1 MQSRKATTKNLLCL
15 VTAIASLLLSQ
26 KSQATCNWT
35 TYLYDDYEY
44 TTVCPDILPG
54 KTYHNTP
61 MNFRPHAGNLSLYFN
76 FRDTVCLAGDMV
88 YRRYFE
94 VCPNL
99 PVRVSSWICTAFNAP
114 ECNIRVRLAD
124 GANNTLDDQQ
134 SIIAPLFPVWSQYV
148 SNPVIST
155 SGSMYIEIYTNIPG
169 SNGNDLAWD
178 ELLVEYCS
186 NYNATPMAINVC
198 SNGTSVSL
206 FSYLNS
212 PTLQTGSWLTTQPL
226 TGGYL
231 GIYNPA
237 TNSSGT
243 FVYASNTYGVPPLCP
258 VKYDTLLVTETPSPS
273 STLFNDTTLCDDQD
287 ITLNPG
293 PNFTSYLWS
302 DGSTASTLAVS
313 APGSPAQGVD
323 YYVTLTASS
332 GCSFTDS
339 ISINYVVCAGIE
351 NSDVLSEIDVFPN
364 PSCGFLYVQDVV
376 HPATFEL
383 FETSGRCIFSK
394 QIPQGTSKLDISAM
408 AAGTY
413 HYKLTTEF
421 GNSKCG
427 TCIIMDY

>member
-1 MQSRKATTKNLLCL
+1 MYA
-15 VTAIASLLLSQ
+15 ASVIVSFLLSQ
-26 KSQATCNWT
+26 KSFAICNWT

-44 TTVCPDILPG
+44 SSVCPDILPG

-61 MNFRPHAGNLSLYFN
+61 MNFRPHSGNLSLYFN

-114 ECNIRVRLAD
+114 QCDIRVRLAD

-134 SIIAPLFPVWSQYV
+134 SILAPLSPMWSQYV
-148 SNPVIST
+148 SNTVIST
-155 SGSMYIEIYTNIPG
+155 TGSMYIEIYTNIPG

-186 NYNATPMAINVC
+186 NYNATPLAVNVC
-198 SNGTSVSL
+198 SNGTPVSL
-206 FSYLNS
+206 FSYLTT
-212 PTLQTGSWLTTQPL
+212 PTVQTGNWLTTQPL

-231 GIYNPA
+231 GTYDPA

-273 STLFNDTTLCDDQD
+273 SALSNDTTLCDDQD
-287 ITLNPG
+287 ITLAPG

-302 DGSTASTLAVS
+302 DGSTGSSLVVT
-313 APGSPAQGVD
+313 APGAPTQGVE
-323 YYVTLTASS
+323 YYVTLTATS

-339 ISINYVVCAGIE
+339 VSIDYVVCAGIDHP
-351 NSDVLSEIDVFPN
+351 NDKNAVDVYPN
-364 PSCGFLYVQDVV
+364 PATGFLYIRNVV

-383 FETSGRCIFSK
+383 FDTSGRCILSDQVQVGTTK
-394 QIPQGTSKLDISAM
+394 LEIAAIPS
-408 AAGTY
+408 GTY
-413 HYKLTTEF
+413 HYKFVNER
-421 GNSKCG
+421 GNCERGKL
-427 TCIIMDY
+427 ILAK